1 MEGVASVLDPV
12 VVEAV
17 EQQPRLTEMKKM
29 QIKNILWNILGSSER
44 SSEVKKRV
52 IRRLGNL
59 YDFPAPTVI
68 IRKARKYVMI
78 KIGDEEISAEL

>member
-1 MEGVASVLDPV
+1 MEGVASILDP
-12 VVEAV
+12 AV
-17 EQQPRLTEMKKM
+17 EVVDEVPRLSELKKL
-29 QIKNILWNILGSSER
+29 QIKNILWDILGRSQR

-68 IRKARKYVMI
+68 IRKNKKFVMI